1 MEHSPEINRILSK
14 KTSSYYKIGVLSIGV
29 LLIVLTPWILS
40 LTKER
45 NSDIASQISFHI
57 ELKDHV
63 KFVSHEETFFSSEKI
78 SPTQFSHMYILSEK
92 DSDGGNTKNNI
103 NIVLIKNGKAFVSS
117 ELSSKDITI
126 QCEFSYQGNT
136 ESIFANC
143 DSIML
148 KYNEHIIPLLVSS
161 VKSVSDMKS
170 IITAYFDFAYH
181 SRFVYIPPYIPFAE
195 ILKRN

>member
-1 MEHSPEINRILSK
+1 M
-14 KTSSYYKIGVLSIGV
+14 LSIGV

-45 NSDIASQISFHI
+45 NNDIASQISFHI

-103 NIVLIKNGKAFVSS
+103 NIVLIKNGKAFVSK
-117 ELSSKDITI
+117 EI
-126 QCEFSYQGNT
+126 QNLY
-136 ESIFANC
+136 
-143 DSIML
+143 
-148 KYNEHIIPLLVSS
+148 LLIV
-161 VKSVSDMKS
+161 
-170 IITAYFDFAYH
+170 T
-181 SRFVYIPPYIPFAE
+181 
-195 ILKRN
+195 LLC